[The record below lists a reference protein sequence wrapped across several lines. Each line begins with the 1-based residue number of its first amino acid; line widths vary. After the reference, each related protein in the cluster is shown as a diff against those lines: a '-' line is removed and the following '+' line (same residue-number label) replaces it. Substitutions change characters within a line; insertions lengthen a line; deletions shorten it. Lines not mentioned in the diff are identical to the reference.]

1 MAQKTDLEVQ
11 SEPQPS
17 VSRSFRPEDGT
28 ESEAAST
35 QHHDAGANGLKT
47 VHILKEW
54 PIITTTVKKAEEFYG
69 SLKDS
74 NRIFSWSFNLAE
86 KSVCALRERSKKVL
100 STLYPAIRIADLAA
114 SELAE
119 EMQKK
124 LPVVRQPPTKVSE
137 AVKLAFSDLISPVVD
152 KIEFMVNN
160 GKTRTRNATRSVV
173 QMYRKLVVTLD
184 KWMEEMEK
192 YIEDSK
198 SKGVQAPQVQEQ
210 TSVTEPPQIN
220 ARTLTRKALHVATNV
235 TLFSVG
241 ATVWVLSRLP
251 LIGAY
256 LDQTPSLASSKST
269 SPARQAE
276 QQSSHSSSEPSAASA
291 LATTVVAALESAA
304 AAAETVKKQLTS
316 PPVPESLS
324 SKAEQSKE

>member
-1 MAQKTDLEVQ
+1 MAQKTDLELQ
-11 SEPQPS
+11 PEPHPS
-17 VSRSFRPEDGT
+17 VSTSLVPEDST
-28 ESEAAST
+28 ESEAVST
-35 QHHDAGANGLKT
+35 QHRDPAANGLKT
-47 VHILKEW
+47 VNVLKEW
-54 PIITTTVKKAEEFYG
+54 PIITATVKKAEDLYR
-69 SLKDS
+69 SLKTS

-86 KSVCALRERSKKVL
+86 KSVIALREGSTKVL
-100 STLYPAIRIADLAA
+100 STFYPAIRIADLAA

-124 LPVVRQPPTKVSE
+124 LPVVRQSPTEVSE
-137 AVKLAFSDLISPVVD
+137 AVKVAFSDLISLVVD
-152 KIEFMVNN
+152 KIEFMVNS
-160 GKTRTRNATRSVV
+160 GKTRTHNATRSVV

-192 YIEDSK
+192 YIEAK
-198 SKGVQAPQVQEQ
+198 SKGVQEVQEQ

-220 ARTLTRKALHVATNV
+220 ARTLPRKALHVATNV
-235 TLFSVG
+235 ALFYVG

-256 LDQTPSLASSKST
+256 LDQTPSPASSEST

-276 QQSSHSSSEPSAASA
+276 QQSSRPSSESSTASA
-291 LATTVVAALESAA
+291 SATTVVAAIAS
-304 AAAETVKKQLTS
+304 AAAETVEKLAS
-316 PPVPESLS
+316 PPVQESLS

>member
-1 MAQKTDLEVQ
+1 MAQKPDLEVQ
-11 SEPQPS
+11 PEPQPS
-17 VSRSFRPEDGT
+17 VSKSLRPEDRT

-35 QHHDAGANGLKT
+35 QRHDPGANGLKT

-54 PIITTTVKKAEEFYG
+54 PIVTATVKKAEELYG
-69 SLKDS
+69 SLKTS

-86 KSVCALRERSKKVL
+86 KSVCAFRERSQKVL
-100 STLYPAIRIADLAA
+100 STFYPAIRIADLAA

-124 LPVVRQPPTKVSE
+124 LPVVRQQPTKVSE
-137 AVKLAFSDLISPVVD
+137 AVKLAFSDLISPVID

-184 KWMEEMEK
+184 EWMEKMER
-192 YIEDSK
+192 YIDDSK

-210 TSVTEPPQIN
+210 TPATEPPQIN

-235 TLFSVG
+235 ALFYVG

-256 LDQTPSLASSKST
+256 LDQTPSPASSKST
-269 SPARQAE
+269 SPVRQAE
-276 QQSSHSSSEPSAASA
+276 QQSTHSSSESSAASA
-291 LATTVVAALESAA
+291 SATTVLAAIASAA
-304 AAAETVKKQLTS
+304 AAAETVKKQLPS
-316 PPVPESLS
+316 PPVQECLS
-324 SKAEQSKE
+324 SKTEQSKE